1 MSPTGWLYV
10 LEIALKIFSV
20 GFDKYWM
27 EGQNQFDFVV
37 TWVIGNRVR
46 YGSNGTYEIF

>member
-1 MSPTGWLYV
+1 
-10 LEIALKIFSV
+10 LKIFSV

-37 TWVIGNRVR
+37 TWVIGTEIDIFWIVEN
-46 YGSNGTYEIF
+46 YIFFLSANG